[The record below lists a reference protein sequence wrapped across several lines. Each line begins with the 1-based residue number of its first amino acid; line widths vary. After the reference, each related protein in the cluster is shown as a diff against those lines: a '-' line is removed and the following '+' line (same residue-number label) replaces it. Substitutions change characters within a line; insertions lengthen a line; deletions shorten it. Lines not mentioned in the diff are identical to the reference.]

1 MIAIVASLC
10 AASAGT
16 GASSADSPGNAPAVT
31 SLADLAR
38 TVLAR
43 ADAHALSPTDR
54 RDLLAALY
62 GLAGADTPLQTPETN
77 AALGDAILRAAT
89 EAQRGDQA
97 FLTALMMLVVSPYG
111 RTVEGSEWINELLWE
126 ALAVQPQASIDSLAT
141 LPTDIR
147 KTVMAEVYTAP
158 VHDGFDFPAI
168 LGSLERIKV
177 PPGFGTEISSILDT
191 LRPLAR

>member
-1 MIAIVASLC
+1 MAGYVPSAPGPCQSAEGRDRSKTDNPRRRRATTTLRILTRYVLRQLVAPFMF
-10 AASAGT
+10 AA
-16 GASSADSPGNAPAVT
+16 
-31 SLADLAR
+31 
-38 TVLAR
+38 VL
-43 ADAHALSPTDR
+43 
-54 RDLLAALY
+54 
-62 GLAGADTPLQTPETN
+62 
-77 AALGDAILRAAT
+77 
-89 EAQRGDQA
+89 
-97 FLTALMMLVVSPYG
+97 LTALMMLVVSPYG